1 MKVFSRFMAFSS
13 FFLSLLL
20 LLSPLCLGGELIS
33 PTRSLQDT
41 GEPPGKLTIV
51 SEPSDL
57 DVVLD
62 GNNVGRTPLWL
73 KEVTPGLHTLQIGNS
88 QTEIHVEHGKILQ
101 VSLFKGFFVN
111 VMKEEK
117 KAEQKQA
124 PEEKRL
130 AEGRQAIEPLKEK
143 RKSEL
148 TLWDQF
154 INGSS
159 RHF

>member
-1 MKVFSRFMAFSS
+1 MKIYLKLVVISA
-13 FFLSLLL
+13 FFLPSLALVT
-20 LLSPLCLGGELIS
+20 PWCLAGELIG
-33 PTRSLQDT
+33 PTRTLQEA
-41 GEPPGKLTIV
+41 GKHSGKLTVV
-51 SEPSDL
+51 SEPSNL
-57 DVVLD
+57 DVFLD
-62 GNNVGRTPLWL
+62 GSNIGKTPLWL
-73 KEVTPGLHTLQIGNS
+73 KELTPGLHTLQVSNS

-101 VSLFKGFFVN
+101 VSLFKGSFVN
-111 VMKEEK
+111 VTREEK